1 MEYTMSKKLKTLY
14 ALVCAIFIL
23 SSAVFPCAAAADND
37 DDDTESCEA
46 LEIVTYVEI
55 PLYKFNK
62 YIGTGIKIGEVTYV
76 PLFAFCQSMLEK
88 ECDVLWDSQTR
99 TTYISA
105 DGLELSVCT
114 DDNYM
119 LINGRAIYLPQ
130 GVYNINGTIVV
141 PIRELASIFNA
152 LIIWNIDDW
161 SIDIL
166 KKGTKTIEASEGFY
180 NEEDLY
186 WLSHVIYAESG
197 NQCLEGMIGVGNVVL
212 NRVADESGAF
222 PDSVQEVIFQYG
234 QFSVV
239 ETGSI
244 YMEPNAQS
252 VIAAKLCL
260 EGANTVGDSLFFLNP
275 EISSD
280 TWFRANRSFVMSLG
294 DHDFYA

>member
-23 SSAVFPCAAAADND
+23 SSTVVPCAIAADDND
-37 DDDTESCEA
+37 DDSIEKIEV
-46 LEIVTYVEI
+46 VTYVEI
-55 PLYKFNK
+55 PLYKLTK

-88 ECDVLWDSQTR
+88 ECDVLWDSQTC

-114 DDNYM
+114 DNNYM
-119 LINGRAIYLPQ
+119 LINGRAVYLPQ

-141 PIRELASIFNA
+141 PIRELAAIFNA
-152 LIIWNIDDW
+152 RIIWNDDDW
-161 SIDIL
+161 SVDIL
-166 KKGTKTIEASEGFY
+166 KKGTKTIEAAESFY
-180 NEEDLY
+180 DEEDLY
-186 WLSHVIYAESG
+186 WLSHVIHAESG
-197 NQCLEGMIGVGNVVL
+197 NQSLEGMIGVGNVVL

-244 YMEPNAQS
+244 YMEPNALS
-252 VIAAKLCL
+252 VVAAKLCL

-280 TWFRANRSFVMSLG
+280 TWFRTHRSFVMSLG